1 MEGIRFNHT
10 HELGGLGRSQRVLTP
25 EEREQL
31 AAAELAAKIARDQ
44 AREAEAFCYSCA
56 STSCSM
62 DARLSMRATRAV
74 ADNAE
79 AALSELRDKLCLG

>member
-1 MEGIRFNHT
+1 MEGIKFRWST
-10 HELGGLGRSQRVLTP
+10 ELGVSKHQHLSD
-25 EEREQL
+25 EEREKL

-44 AREAEAFCYSCA
+44 AYEAERFCYCCA

-79 AALSELRDKLCLG
+79 AALFELRCKLGVN

>member
-1 MEGIRFNHT
+1 MEGIRFREIN
-10 HELGGLGRSQRVLTP
+10 ELGYRRQPVLTP

-31 AAAELAAKIARDQ
+31 AAELAAKITRDQ

-79 AALSELRDKLCLG
+79 EALAELREKLCLG

>member
-1 MEGIRFNHT
+1 MEGIRFREIN
-10 HELGGLGRSQRVLTP
+10 ELGYRRQPVLTP
-25 EEREQL
+25 EEREQI

-44 AREAEAFCYSCA
+44 AREAEAFCYCCA
-56 STSCSM
+56 STSVSM

-79 AALSELRDKLCLG
+79 EALQELRDKLGLG